1 MTDLKFCEPDDIPAI
16 FSEYDKKIEQLDV
29 GKSGKVGLL
38 RLKFEE
44 NSDKNKTVI
53 TDQYSQV
60 PLYTQKAL
68 YYDENLPNMAH
79 LFIMSPSG
87 GILQGDRYRMD
98 ISLANNAV
106 SHITTQGATR
116 IYKMNSNYATQLIN
130 INVGKDC
137 YLEFIP
143 DQIIPFRNSRY
154 YQKVSLNVDPSATLI
169 YSEIIVPGRVAM
181 GELFSYDLCYLKTIG
196 QNIEKNIK
204 FIDNCMLKPKNQNMN
219 TLGMFGNHTVLA
231 SVYILTKN
239 ENALI
244 LNKKINSII
253 KNNDEVSGGSTI
265 LPNNSGLL
273 VRLMCNS
280 SEIIETEIYDIVRIV
295 RKEILDAEFTGIR
308 KT

>member
-1 MTDLKFCEPDDIPAI
+1 MTDLKFCEPDDVPAI
-16 FSEYDKKIEQLDV
+16 FSAYDKKIEQLDV

-38 RLKFEE
+38 RLKLEE
-44 NSDKNKTVI
+44 NSDKNKTII

-68 YYDENLPNMAH
+68 YYDEKLPNMAH

-130 INVGKDC
+130 INVGKNC

-196 QNIEKNIK
+196 QNTEKNIK

-219 TLGMFGNHTVLA
+219 TLGMFSNHTVLA

-239 ENALI
+239 ENVLI

-265 LPNNSGLL
+265 LPNNSGLV

-280 SEIIETEIYDIVRIV
+280 SEIIKTEIYDIVRIV
-295 RKEILDAEFTGIR
+295 RKEILDAEFTDIR

>member
-204 FIDNCMLKPKNQNMN
+204 FVDNCMLKPKNQNMN

-265 LPNNSGLL
+265 LPNNSGLV

-280 SEIIETEIYDIVRIV
+280 SEIIKTEIYDIVRIV

>member
-130 INVGKDC
+130 INIGKDC

-265 LPNNSGLL
+265 LPNNSGLV

-280 SEIIETEIYDIVRIV
+280 SEIIKTEIYDIVRIV

>member
-130 INVGKDC
+130 INIGKDC

-196 QNIEKNIK
+196 QNTEKNIK

-219 TLGMFGNHTVLA
+219 TLGIFGNHTVLA

-244 LNKKINSII
+244 LNKKINLII

-280 SEIIETEIYDIVRIV
+280 SEIIKTEIYDIVRIV

>member
-1 MTDLKFCEPDDIPAI
+1 MTDLKFCEPDDVPAI
-16 FSEYDKKIEQLDV
+16 FSGYDEKIEQLDV
-29 GKSGKVGLL
+29 GKSGKIGLL

-44 NSDKNKTVI
+44 DLDKNKTII
-53 TDQYSQV
+53 TDQYSQI

-68 YYDENLPNMAH
+68 YYDEALPNMAH

-116 IYKMNSNYATQLIN
+116 IYKMNSNYATQMIN
-130 INVGKDC
+130 INVGKNC

-143 DQIIPFRNSRY
+143 DQIIPFQNSRY

-181 GELFSYDLCYLKTIG
+181 GELFSYDICYLKTMG
-196 QNIEKNIK
+196 HDTEKKIK

-219 TLGMFGNHTVLA
+219 TLGIFGKHTVLA
-231 SVYILTKN
+231 SVYILVKN
-239 ENALI
+239 DSILT

-253 KNNDEVSGGSTI
+253 KNNDEISGGSTI
-265 LPNNSGLL
+265 LPNDSGLL

-280 SEIIETEIYDIVRIV
+280 SEIIKTEIYDIVRVV
-295 RKEILDAEFTGIR
+295 RKEILHAEFTDIR

>member
-130 INVGKDC
+130 INIGKDC

-196 QNIEKNIK
+196 QNTEKNIK

-265 LPNNSGLL
+265 LPNNSGLV

-280 SEIIETEIYDIVRIV
+280 SEIIKTEIYDIVRIV

>member
-1 MTDLKFCEPDDIPAI
+1 
-16 FSEYDKKIEQLDV
+16 
-29 GKSGKVGLL
+29 
-38 RLKFEE
+38 
-44 NSDKNKTVI
+44 
-53 TDQYSQV
+53 
-60 PLYTQKAL
+60 
-68 YYDENLPNMAH
+68 
-79 LFIMSPSG
+79 
-87 GILQGDRYRMD
+87 
-98 ISLANNAV
+98 
-106 SHITTQGATR
+106 
-116 IYKMNSNYATQLIN
+116 MNSNYATQLIN
-130 INVGKDC
+130 INVGKNC

-196 QNIEKNIK
+196 QNTEKKIK

-239 ENALI
+239 ESALI

-253 KNNDEVSGGSTI
+253 KNNDEVSGGSTM

-280 SEIIETEIYDIVRIV
+280 SEIIKTEIYDIVRIV
-295 RKEILDAEFTGIR
+295 RKEILDAEFTDIR

>member
-16 FSEYDKKIEQLDV
+16 FSEYNKKIEQLDV

-44 NSDKNKTVI
+44 NSDKNKTII

-68 YYDENLPNMAH
+68 YYDETLPNMAH

-98 ISLANNAV
+98 ISLDNNAI

-130 INVGKDC
+130 INVGKNC

-154 YQKVSLNVDPSATLI
+154 YQKITLNVDPTASLI

-196 QNIEKNIK
+196 QNTQKKIK

-265 LPNNSGLL
+265 LPNNAGLL

-280 SEIIETEIYDIVRIV
+280 SEIIKTEIYDIVRVV
-295 RKEILDAEFTGIR
+295 RKEILDAEFINIR

>member
-239 ENALI
+239 EDALI

-265 LPNNSGLL
+265 LPNNSGLV

-280 SEIIETEIYDIVRIV
+280 SEIIKTEIYDIVRIV

>member
-196 QNIEKNIK
+196 QNTEKNIK

-280 SEIIETEIYDIVRIV
+280 SEIIKTEIYDIVRIV

>member
-1 MTDLKFCEPDDIPAI
+1 MTDLKFYEPDDVPAI
-16 FSEYDKKIEQLDV
+16 FSAYDKKIEQLDV

-38 RLKFEE
+38 RLKLEE
-44 NSDKNKTVI
+44 NSDKNKTII

-68 YYDENLPNMAH
+68 YYDEKLPNMAH

-130 INVGKDC
+130 INVGKNC

-196 QNIEKNIK
+196 QNTEKNIK

-239 ENALI
+239 ENVLI

-280 SEIIETEIYDIVRIV
+280 SEIIKTEIYDIVRIV
-295 RKEILDAEFTGIR
+295 RKEILDAEFTDIR

>member
-1 MTDLKFCEPDDIPAI
+1 MTTLKFCEPDDIP
-16 FSEYDKKIEQLDV
+16 SEFLEYNEKITQLEV
-29 GKSGKVGLL
+29 GKTGKVGLL
-38 RLKFEE
+38 KLKLE
-44 NSDKNKTVI
+44 SDSKKNKTVV

-68 YYDENLPNMAH
+68 YYDEALPNMAH

-87 GILQGDRYRMD
+87 GVLQGDRYRMD

-143 DQIIPFRNSRY
+143 DQIIPYKNSRY
-154 YQKVSLNVDPSATLI
+154 YQKVLLNVDPSASLI

-181 GELFSYDLCYLKTIG
+181 GELFSYDICYLKTIG
-196 QNIEKNIK
+196 QDIEQKIK
-204 FIDNCMLKPKNQNMN
+204 FIDSCMLKPKNKNMN
-219 TLGMFGNHTVLA
+219 TLGIFGKHTVLA
-231 SVYILTKN
+231 SVYILAKKKYVH
-239 ENALI
+239 AL
-244 LNKKINSII
+244 NQKINSML
-253 KNNDEVSGGSTI
+253 KNNDEIYGGSTM
-265 LPNNSGLL
+265 LPDDSGLL
-273 VRLMCNS
+273 VRMLCNS
-280 SEIIETEIYDIVRIV
+280 SELIKTEIYSIVRIA
-295 RKEILDAEFTGIR
+295 RKEILNANFTNIR

>member
-44 NSDKNKTVI
+44 NSDKNKTII

-196 QNIEKNIK
+196 QNTEKNIK

-239 ENALI
+239 ENVLI

-265 LPNNSGLL
+265 LPNNSGLV

-280 SEIIETEIYDIVRIV
+280 SEIIKTEIYDIVRIV

>member
-196 QNIEKNIK
+196 QDIEKNIK

-280 SEIIETEIYDIVRIV
+280 SEIIKTEIYDIVRIV

>member
-196 QNIEKNIK
+196 QNIEKNIN
-204 FIDNCMLKPKNQNMN
+204 FVDNCMLKPKNQNMN

-265 LPNNSGLL
+265 LPNNSGLV

-280 SEIIETEIYDIVRIV
+280 SEIIKTEIYDIVRIV

>member
-1 MTDLKFCEPDDIPAI
+1 MTDLKFCEPDDVPAI
-16 FSEYDKKIEQLDV
+16 FSAYDKKIEQLDV

-38 RLKFEE
+38 RLKLEE
-44 NSDKNKTVI
+44 NSDKNKTII

-68 YYDENLPNMAH
+68 YYDEKLPNMAH

-130 INVGKDC
+130 INVGKNC

-196 QNIEKNIK
+196 QNTEKKIK

-219 TLGMFGNHTVLA
+219 TLGMFSNHTVLA

-239 ENALI
+239 ESVLI

-253 KNNDEVSGGSTI
+253 KNNDEVSGGATI

-280 SEIIETEIYDIVRIV
+280 SEIIKTEIYDIVRIV
-295 RKEILDAEFTGIR
+295 RKEILDAEFTDIR

>member
-1 MTDLKFCEPDDIPAI
+1 MTDLKFCEPDDVPAI
-16 FSEYDKKIEQLDV
+16 FSAYDKKIEQLDV

-38 RLKFEE
+38 RLKLEE
-44 NSDKNKTVI
+44 NSDKNKTII

-68 YYDENLPNMAH
+68 YYDEKLPNMAH

-130 INVGKDC
+130 INVGKNC

-196 QNIEKNIK
+196 QNTEKKIK

-239 ENALI
+239 EHIQI

-253 KNNDEVSGGSTI
+253 KNNDEVSGGATI

-280 SEIIETEIYDIVRIV
+280 SEIIKTEIYDIVRIV
-295 RKEILDAEFTGIR
+295 RKEILDAEFTDIR

>member
-130 INVGKDC
+130 INIGKDC

-196 QNIEKNIK
+196 QNTEKNIK

-244 LNKKINSII
+244 LNKKINLII

-280 SEIIETEIYDIVRIV
+280 SEIIKTEIYDIVRIV

>member
-1 MTDLKFCEPDDIPAI
+1 MTDLKFCEPDDVPAI
-16 FSEYDKKIEQLDV
+16 FSAYDKKIEQLDV

-38 RLKFEE
+38 RLKLEE
-44 NSDKNKTVI
+44 NSDKNKTII

-87 GILQGDRYRMD
+87 GILQGDRYRID

-130 INVGKDC
+130 INVGKNC

-196 QNIEKNIK
+196 QNTEKKIK

-231 SVYILTKN
+231 SVYILTNNKC
-239 ENALI
+239 ALI

-280 SEIIETEIYDIVRIV
+280 SEIIKTEIYDIVRIV
-295 RKEILDAEFTGIR
+295 RKEILDAEFTDIR

>member
-196 QNIEKNIK
+196 QNIEKNIN
-204 FIDNCMLKPKNQNMN
+204 FVDNCMLKPKNQNMN

-231 SVYILTKN
+231 SLYILTKN
-239 ENALI
+239 EDALI

-265 LPNNSGLL
+265 LPNNSGLV

-280 SEIIETEIYDIVRIV
+280 SEIIKTEIYDIVRIV

>member
-1 MTDLKFCEPDDIPAI
+1 MTDLKFCEPDDVPVI
-16 FSEYDKKIEQLDV
+16 FLAYDKKIEQLDV

-38 RLKFEE
+38 RLKLEE
-44 NSDKNKTVI
+44 NSDKNKTII

-68 YYDENLPNMAH
+68 YYDEKLPNMAH

-87 GILQGDRYRMD
+87 GILQGDRYRID

-130 INVGKDC
+130 INVGKNC

-196 QNIEKNIK
+196 QNTEKKIK

-219 TLGMFGNHTVLA
+219 TLGMFGSHTVLA

-239 ENALI
+239 ESALI

-253 KNNDEVSGGSTI
+253 KNNDEVSGGATI

-280 SEIIETEIYDIVRIV
+280 SEIIKTEIYDIVRIV
-295 RKEILDAEFTGIR
+295 RKEILDAEFTDIR

>member
-1 MTDLKFCEPDDIPAI
+1 MTDLKFCEPDDVPAI
-16 FSEYDKKIEQLDV
+16 FSGYDEKIEQLDV
-29 GKSGKVGLL
+29 GKSGKIGLL

-44 NSDKNKTVI
+44 DLDKNKTVI
-53 TDQYSQV
+53 TDQYSQI

-68 YYDENLPNMAH
+68 YYDEALPNMAH

-116 IYKMNSNYATQLIN
+116 IYKMNSNYATQMIN
-130 INVGKDC
+130 INVGKNC

-143 DQIIPFRNSRY
+143 DQIIPFQNSRY

-181 GELFSYDLCYLKTIG
+181 GELFSYDICYLKTIG
-196 QNIEKNIK
+196 QDTEKKIK

-219 TLGMFGNHTVLA
+219 ALGIFGKHTVLA
-231 SVYILTKN
+231 SVYILVKN
-239 ENALI
+239 ECILT

-265 LPNNSGLL
+265 LPNDSGLL

-280 SEIIETEIYDIVRIV
+280 SEIIKTEIYNIVRVV
-295 RKEILDAEFTGIR
+295 RKEILNAEFTNIR
-308 KT
+308 KS

>member
-239 ENALI
+239 ENVLI

-280 SEIIETEIYDIVRIV
+280 SEIIKTEIYDIVRIV

>member
-53 TDQYSQV
+53 TAQYSQV

-265 LPNNSGLL
+265 LPNNSGLV

-280 SEIIETEIYDIVRIV
+280 SEIIKTEIYDIVRIV

>member
-1 MTDLKFCEPDDIPAI
+1 MTDLKFCEPDDVPAI
-16 FSEYDKKIEQLDV
+16 FSAYDKKIEQLDV

-38 RLKFEE
+38 RLKLEE
-44 NSDKNKTVI
+44 NSDKNKTII

-130 INVGKDC
+130 INVGKNC

-196 QNIEKNIK
+196 QNTEKNIK

-265 LPNNSGLL
+265 LPNNSGLV

-280 SEIIETEIYDIVRIV
+280 SEIIKTEIYDIVRIV

>member
-1 MTDLKFCEPDDIPAI
+1 MTDLKFCEPDDVPAI
-16 FSEYDKKIEQLDV
+16 FSGYDEKIEQLDV
-29 GKSGKVGLL
+29 GKSGKIGLL

-44 NSDKNKTVI
+44 DLDKNKTVI
-53 TDQYSQV
+53 TDQYSQI

-68 YYDENLPNMAH
+68 YYDEALPNMAH

-116 IYKMNSNYATQLIN
+116 IYKMNSNYATQMIN
-130 INVGKDC
+130 INVGKNC

-143 DQIIPFRNSRY
+143 DQIIPFQNSRY

-181 GELFSYDLCYLKTIG
+181 GELFSYDICYLKTMG
-196 QNIEKNIK
+196 QDTEKKIK

-219 TLGMFGNHTVLA
+219 ALGIFGKHTVLA
-231 SVYILTKN
+231 SVYILVKN
-239 ENALI
+239 EYILT

-265 LPNNSGLL
+265 LPNDSGLL

-280 SEIIETEIYDIVRIV
+280 SEIIKTEIYNIVRVV
-295 RKEILDAEFTGIR
+295 RKEILHAEFTDIR

>member
-130 INVGKDC
+130 INIGKDC

-196 QNIEKNIK
+196 QNIEKNIN
-204 FIDNCMLKPKNQNMN
+204 FVDNCMLKPKNQNMN

-265 LPNNSGLL
+265 LPNNSGLV

-280 SEIIETEIYDIVRIV
+280 SEIIKTEIYDIVRIV